1 MFSCT
6 VNINRIEIM
15 LFSAIYPSAL
25 LFVASTISTVVAGDD
40 FVEDYILKP
49 WELLPPYHTG
59 KILHDIFVGEKVK
72 PNDVISSMGIL
83 GTIIVAA
90 TGKNNFDGI
99 VEKTASTVKEDLE
112 KFINT
117 HHCGPIGDFSPTTQV
132 LCHSYAFNIKTLD
145 ESEVVFMS
153 GCVGLDIGSYMA
165 PLIVDLGT
173 MPLQMAC
180 SEWFDYRLEL
190 YAHIKDVPVEDY
202 DFLFDLPSG
211 VDNPGVNFIIAY
223 DNETSTGSNGGQT
236 PTTLKDSIQSVKNRY
251 GDFQLTS
258 ALIPSSLLEL
268 PAGDAVQQIVAV
280 LKAKESTNAVNV
292 IKRTRRG
299 VVGKAAQKSVGRAI
313 LKMIRPTK
321 IFNTVVT
328 TYAKTFRGPTG
339 KVLTEATQNAIK
351 TVMREQKI
359 ATDAAFQISEGKLLD
374 LAKRYILAPDIVVRQ
389 IKMFKHV
396 PKIEKISLVKEA
408 MKKYRPNQFIS

>member
-1 MFSCT
+1 
-6 VNINRIEIM
+6 M

-25 LFVASTISTVVAGDD
+25 LFVASTVSTVVAGDN
-40 FVEDYILKP
+40 FVEDFILKP
-49 WELLPPYHTG
+49 WKILPLYHTG
-59 KILHDIFVGEKVK
+59 KILHDVVVGEKVNS
-72 PNDVISSMGIL
+72 NDVISSTGIL
-83 GTIIVAA
+83 GSIIVAA
-90 TGKNNFDGI
+90 TGENNVNGI
-99 VEKTASTVKEDLE
+99 VEKTASTVNEELE

-117 HHCGPIGDFSPTTQV
+117 HHCGPIGDFSPTTQA
-132 LCHSYAFNIKTLD
+132 LCHSYAFNTKTLD

-153 GCVGLDIGSYMA
+153 GCMGLDIGSYMA

-180 SEWFDYRLEL
+180 SEWFDYRIEL

-223 DNETSTGSNGGQT
+223 DNETSAGSNGGQT
-236 PTTLKDSIQSVKNRY
+236 PTTLKDSIQSIEIRD
-251 GDFQLTS
+251 GDFQLASVLSELS
-258 ALIPSSLLEL
+258 AGGALKRT
-268 PAGDAVQQIVAV
+268 VAA
-280 LKAKESTNAVNV
+280 LKAKESTNAANV

-299 VVGKAAQKSVGRAI
+299 LLGTAVKKSVGHAI

-339 KVLTEATQNAIK
+339 KVLTETTENVIK
-351 TVMREQKI
+351 SVIQEQMT
-359 ATDAAFQISEGKLLD
+359 ATDATFQISEGKLLD
-374 LAKRYILAPDIVVRQ
+374 LAKRYILAPEIVVRR
-389 IKMFKHV
+389 IKIFKHV

-408 MKKYRPNQFIS
+408 IKKYRPNQFIS